1 MKRFDD
7 LLDTSRAID
16 TEEAYRDMLRECYSQ
31 DLNGPFASM
40 DPAEILEKMDPVAYR
55 CGHGDYIDSQDW
67 TEYGSDN
74 YETDYLEEVREE
86 CESAIADEVEE
97 LEEAKEDLESELED
111 LADSTPDS
119 YIEARITAI
128 RENLVTI
135 DRNLALLDEEL
146 QQLAK
151 LF

>member
-16 TEEAYRDMLRECYSQ
+16 TEKSYRDMLRECYSQ
-31 DLNGPFASM
+31 DLNGPFSSM
-40 DPAEILEKMDPVAYR
+40 DPAQILEEMDPVAYR
-55 CGHGDYIDSQDW
+55 CGHVDYIDSQDW
-67 TEYGSDN
+67 TEYAGEE
-74 YETDYLEEVREE
+74 YETDYLEEVRED
-86 CESAIADEVEE
+86 CESAIADETEE

-119 YIEARITAI
+119 YIGARITAI
-128 RENLVTI
+128 REDLVTI
-135 DRNLALLDEEL
+135 DRNLALLEEESR
-146 QQLAK
+146 QLAK